1 MMLKITFLDKGS
13 LPETIFM
20 KKTSFRRPQC
30 RHEWIEYSYTAPE
43 QVISRA
49 QDTDV
54 IITNKALLTRDTLA
68 ALPALKLIAV
78 AATGTDNID
87 LDAAQ
92 ERGITVKNVPGYST
106 QAVSE
111 HVIAMIFALKHSLM
125 AWYRDQL
132 GDRWASQSQF
142 SYFDHPVKDI
152 AGSTLGVI
160 GAGTIGQEVAR
171 LAQALGMKVI
181 FAEHRGI
188 VQCRTGYLPFEE
200 VLRLADVISLNCP
213 LNASTRHLINAETL
227 ALCKPTAFIINTARG
242 GLIDESALATALRQ
256 RVIAGAALDCLTEEP
271 PQKDNPLMI
280 AAKTLPNLLITP
292 HIAWTSAS
300 SLQLL
305 MEKTI
310 ENIDEYAQRNG
321 YK

>member
-1 MMLKITFLDKGS
+1 MLKITFLDKGS